1 MTSISTPITKLFGI
15 QHPILLAGM
24 NVAAGPKL
32 VAADSSAGGLGV
44 LGGLRSTPSILR
56 SQIAELK
63 ADLNRPDAPFGVDL
77 AIPQIGGGARST
89 NYDYTKGKLMEL
101 IDIIIKEKAA
111 LFVCA
116 VGVPPKEVV
125 EKLHAA
131 GIPVMNMVGHPKH
144 VSKALAAGVDLICAQ
159 GGEGGGHTG
168 DIPTSLL
175 VPACVDAV
183 KGHRSPLTGDPVYV
197 VAAGG
202 IFDGRGLAS
211 ALIYGASAVWVGTRF
226 VASVEAAAPK
236 LHKEAVITATLDDD
250 IRTLIYSGRPLRVRK
265 TPYVMEWE
273 EKRQEEMKDL
283 LSKGIIPIEQDMEEH
298 PERSGEFRIWLL
310 GKVAGLI
317 HEIIPAR
324 QIVETMVN
332 DAVERLSSAQSYV
345 AQSRL

>member
-1 MTSISTPITKLFGI
+1 MSAKLLHI
-15 QHPILLAGM
+15 
-24 NVAAGPKL
+24 
-32 VAADSSAGGLGV
+32 GV
-44 LGGLRSTPSILR
+44 QL
-56 SQIAELK
+56 
-63 ADLNRPDAPFGVDL
+63 DANGYLF
-77 AIPQIGGGARST
+77 S
-89 NYDYTKGKLMEL
+89 
-101 IDIIIKEKAA
+101 IIKEKAA